1 MYAVIA
7 HSGKQF
13 RVQESDEVELD
24 RIAADVGASIDITEV
39 LVIGGDTVKIG
50 APHVD
55 GASVTVEVVSHDLG
69 EKRSTF
75 KYRRTRRSRVGRGF
89 RPSTTTVRVQSIQA

>member
-13 RVQESDEVELD
+13 RVQESDVVEID
-24 RIAADVGASIDITEV
+24 RIAAEVGSTVDITDV
-39 LVIGGDTVKIG
+39 LLVGGDTVKVG
-50 APHVD
+50 APQVD
-55 GASVTVEVVSHDLG
+55 GATVTLEVLSHDLG

-75 KYRRTRRSRVGRGF
+75 KYRRRHRSRVSRGF
-89 RPSTTTVRVQSIQA
+89 RPATTTVRVQSIQA